1 MTKEER
7 DARKWAKAKYYQNWA
22 VRQGLSKATINDIPD
37 LVDLNAQD
45 KKLFQVKRIKS
56 CPGNVENVSL

>member
-45 KKLFQVKRIKS
+45 KKLFQVKTDKKLSGKR
-56 CPGNVENVSL
+56 

>member
-22 VRQGLSKATINDIPD
+22 FRRGISKATINDIPD
-37 LVDLNAQD
+37 LVDLNEQD
-45 KKLFQVKRIKS
+45 KKLFQVKTDKKLSGKR
-56 CPGNVENVSL
+56 